1 MKRER
6 RGKGGWKI
14 NSRNKKDQTK
24 IQTRET
30 KTIETQAMLNRNDA
44 GLRGGRDLG
53 GEKGAETERKRKH
66 VFVGEGIKT
75 IFKTTFIHL

>member
-1 MKRER
+1 MEDKLKKEKRSNENP
-6 RGKGGWKI
+6 
-14 NSRNKKDQTK
+14 NSGN
-24 IQTRET
+24 EN
-30 KTIETQAMLNRNDA
+30 NRNSSNAQQKRCRIA
-44 GLRGGRDLG
+44 GGGRDLG